1 MEDKERK
8 TMLLAGIVGVIAGNI
23 MGVVLM
29 CLMVAGK
36 REDGMM
42 ERYGLQM
49 QECRKKIRFP
59 DNRRR
64 EAFSI
69 LDGDSIQLTAPN
81 GEHQTGICR
90 YVDEEHASINGREWN
105 LQDFVE
111 QMEQRGIVYTPV

>member
-1 MEDKERK
+1 
-8 TMLLAGIVGVIAGNI
+8 MLLAGILGVIAGNI

-42 ERYGLQM
+42 ERYSQQM
-49 QECRKKIRFP
+49 QECRKKIRFS

-81 GEHQTGICR
+81 GERQTGICR

-105 LQDFVE
+105 LQDFAE

>member
-1 MEDKERK
+1 
-8 TMLLAGIVGVIAGNI
+8 MLLAGVIGVVAGNI
-23 MGVVLM
+23 MGGVLM
-29 CLMVAGK
+29 CLMVTGK

-42 ERYGLQM
+42 ERYSLQM

-69 LDGDSIQLTAPN
+69 LDGDSIQLTAPD
-81 GEHQTGICR
+81 GECQTGICR

-105 LQDFVE
+105 LKDFAE
-111 QMEQRGIVYTPV
+111 QMEQRGIVFTPV

>member
-42 ERYGLQM
+42 ERYSQQM
-49 QECRKKIRFP
+49 QECRKKIRFS
-59 DNRRR
+59 DNRKR

-81 GEHQTGICR
+81 GERQTGICR

-105 LQDFVE
+105 LQDFAE